1 MVSAN
6 WQLTSLEPSK
16 LGPSTRFTTNWRQKW
31 DHHRKESAQQRRL
44 FGGEFLIFTSFFLC
58 NYNTLSTQQSLQ
70 LTSNTL
76 SVTTYLFYMYT
87 NISVHFLPNVE
98 IITFL
103 YTCCNL
109 SCLYSVFHSYK
120 CRNVLQTFKDTSRE
134 FFCIKPLQCKSHT
147 SCFVKFVCR
156 IDHQSVEKY
165 WIVHLGPCD
174 DFYFIHETF

>member
-1 MVSAN
+1 MMS
-6 WQLTSLEPSK
+6 WTHIPLTFN
-16 LGPSTRFTTNWRQKW
+16 STIVKVQI
-31 DHHRKESAQQRRL
+31 ESQPHNN
-44 FGGEFLIFTSFFLC
+44 IFC
-58 NYNTLSTQQSLQ
+58 YI
-70 LTSNTL
+70 
-76 SVTTYLFYMYT
+76 T

-134 FFCIKPLQCKSHT
+134 FFCITPLQCKSHT
-147 SCFVKFVCR
+147 SCFVKFVCK
-156 IDHQSVEKY
+156 IDHQSVEKD

-174 DFYFIHETF
+174 DFYFIYETF